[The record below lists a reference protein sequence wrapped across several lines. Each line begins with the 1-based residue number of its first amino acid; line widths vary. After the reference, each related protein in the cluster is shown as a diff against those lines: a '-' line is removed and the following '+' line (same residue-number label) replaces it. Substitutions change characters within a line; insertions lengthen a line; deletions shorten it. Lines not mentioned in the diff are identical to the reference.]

1 MYAIDKGY
9 EQKLRECMS
18 IFLAETKTRCSTRIT
33 LITTYGVLQNKY
45 SGIVNDE
52 VVLDDLFEN

>member
-18 IFLAETKTRCSTRIT
+18 IFLAVTKTRCSTRIT
-33 LITTYGVLQNKY
+33 LITTYGVLQNKH